1 MLKKTVTYINYFG
14 DEVQDDCWFHFSTTD
29 LTELEMSEG
38 GKISDRIQNALDTED
53 PLVILK
59 MFQEILLKA
68 YGQPTEDGKRF
79 IKSKELSDEFA
90 NSLAYETLFWEFAD
104 GKEDAEKFIN
114 ALLPKQLL
122 NKLS

>member
-1 MLKKTVTYINYFG
+1 MLKKTITYINYFG
-14 DEVQDDCWFHFSTTD
+14 DEVQEDCWFHFSTND
-29 LTELEMSEG
+29 LAEWELSEG
-38 GKISDRIQNALDTED
+38 GKISDRIQNALDTES
-53 PLVILK
+53 PLVIMK

-104 GKEDAEKFIN
+104 GKEDSEKFIN

-122 NKLS
+122 NKLN